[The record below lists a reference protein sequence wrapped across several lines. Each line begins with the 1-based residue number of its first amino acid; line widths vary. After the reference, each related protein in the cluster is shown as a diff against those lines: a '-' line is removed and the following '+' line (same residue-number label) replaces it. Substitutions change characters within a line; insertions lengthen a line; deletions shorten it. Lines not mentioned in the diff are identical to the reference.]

1 MGCWKWF
8 NSVLQEAN
16 VTITDKNKT
25 KIDDL
30 VHKYSANNPA
40 TATAPQT
47 GKKPAEKSKKAP
59 K

>member
-25 KIDDL
+25 KIDDII
-30 VHKYSANNPA
+30 HKNIGEQSA
-40 TATAPQT
+40 TANALLT
-47 GKKPAEKSKKAP
+47 GKKRGWKSRRA
-59 K
+59 